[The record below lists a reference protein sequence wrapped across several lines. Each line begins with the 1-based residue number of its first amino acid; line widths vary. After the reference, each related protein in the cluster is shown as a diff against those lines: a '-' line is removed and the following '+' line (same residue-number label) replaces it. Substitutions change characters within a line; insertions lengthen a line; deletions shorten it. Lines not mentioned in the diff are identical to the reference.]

1 MSKEKA
7 LNTLGTKPSFS
18 SQSLNRSAMAGESG
32 AGLSLSAMTSRSSWA
47 ARAEAVGP
55 RLVGSL
61 RFSAM
66 LFVSRA
72 LSRVLVR
79 VLARV
84 LATVISLTFVR
95 ANYTLRRHSDIA
107 SKGTSEGLCTL

>member
-7 LNTLGTKPSFS
+7 LNTIGTKPSFS
-18 SQSLNRSAMAGESG
+18 WQSLNRSDMAGESG

-47 ARAEAVGP
+47 ARVEALEP

-66 LFVSRA
+66 VLVLRA
-72 LSRVLVR
+72 LSRF
-79 VLARV
+79 
-84 LATVISLTFVR
+84 LATVISLTF
-95 ANYTLRRHSDIA
+95 AQATYTLRRPRDIGARGQA
-107 SKGTSEGLCTL
+107 SKGPCTLW

>member
-1 MSKEKA
+1 MSKDKA
-7 LNTLGTKPSFS
+7 LKTLGTKPSFS
-18 SQSLNRSAMAGESG
+18 WQSLNRSAMAGESG

-66 LFVSRA
+66 FFVLRA
-72 LSRVLVR
+72 LSRVL
-79 VLARV
+79 
-84 LATVISLTFVR
+84 ATVHLPDAWASNLYPLTRKRYRVR
-95 ANYTLRRHSDIA
+95 GHT
-107 SKGTSEGLCTL
+107 